1 MIESFESL
9 GITGEEEVEQLDALF
24 QEKLN
29 ISFADMKTALRES
42 LHDHANEVASQ
53 FLVMTPNGDYSKLLE
68 DQPKIANFLRNEAS
82 KNENWLPVYI
92 GTSRD
97 PKLPN
102 MLEILFGNKAVDDG
116 NAVMGYVFLNYSGKV
131 LHLFVQGE
139 P

>member
-29 ISFADMKTALRES
+29 VSFADMKDALRES
-42 LHDHANEVASQ
+42 LHNHAHEVASQ
-53 FLVMTPNGDYSKLLE
+53 FLVLTPNGDYTKLLE
-68 DQPKIANFLRNEAS
+68 DQDKIAEFLRGEAC
-82 KNENWLPVYI
+82 KDENWLPVYV

-116 NAVMGYVFLNYSGKV
+116 DAMV
-131 LHLFVQGE
+131 
-139 P
+139 